1 MPPLV
6 PAVLPPAKSI
16 TQLDAGLAARVSPQR
31 SLSTLPNTIS
41 FGKRLKTRSS
51 PSGSEFAAI
60 SNQGLIAQTLG
71 ALSPTQEEMMKPS
84 CPMANIPSPTQLLQS
99 VDPSWRPQSQQL
111 SCGYSNV
118 SNISI
123 LPFPGKPGSRTPV
136 LPSTN
141 NMSPFSDL
149 KPRTPTGN
157 AVQLRKIGQP
167 RLLERRQGAK
177 GIVNPVSPVNPFG
190 SISISGQRKTY

>member
-1 MPPLV
+1 MKP
-6 PAVLPPAKSI
+6 
-16 TQLDAGLAARVSPQR
+16 
-31 SLSTLPNTIS
+31 
-41 FGKRLKTRSS
+41 
-51 PSGSEFAAI
+51 
-60 SNQGLIAQTLG
+60 
-71 ALSPTQEEMMKPS
+71 LSPMT
-84 CPMANIPSPTQLLQS
+84 NIPSPTQLLQS

-111 SCGYSNV
+111 SRYSNV
-118 SNISI
+118 SNVSI
-123 LPFPGKPGSRTPV
+123 LPFSGKPGSRTPV

-149 KPRTPTGN
+149 KPRTPTCN